1 MKHHLEIILPALLV
15 AAVACVTPAA
25 APPANDADA
34 GITVTTASACSRAC
48 LHLRDLGCPEGRS
61 PTCAKA
67 CTGRAELFDT
77 PAACWAS
84 ASTPAEAR
92 ACGGLACAR

>member
-1 MKHHLEIILPALLV
+1 MKHPVRWLLLALS
-15 AAVACVTPAA
+15 ACCARPTS
-25 APPANDADA
+25 PPANDADA

-48 LHLRDLGCPEGRS
+48 LHLRDLGCPEGAS

-67 CTGRAELFDT
+67 CTGRAELFET
-77 PAACWAS
+77 PAACWSA

-92 ACGGLACAR
+92 ACGGLACGR